1 MITKYEIQYVK
12 QPKLE
17 GRYILHFV
25 FLRKVLSWHAVVLH
39 FTTGAL
45 DVKEPGG
52 KRGRP
57 LPLHALAPSLV
68 VTMSRVNLLIN
79 WKWLRYPRTRSER
92 ALYLEKISP
101 LGLAT
106 MVQLFKGWIELSN
119 GLTIT
124 LGFQN
129 LSTLSTTGAR
139 AVFFHLCFPVH
150 YCSFLLKTNATYSQ
164 QLLQMCANSTASQ
177 PRRSISNVR

>member
-1 MITKYEIQYVK
+1 MTCCRSPFHNGSTGCQGTWWKERETITVACSCA
-12 QPKLE
+12 
-17 GRYILHFV
+17 
-25 FLRKVLSWHAVVLH
+25 LSCPV
-39 FTTGAL
+39 
-45 DVKEPGG
+45 
-52 KRGRP
+52 
-57 LPLHALAPSLV
+57 V
-68 VTMSRVNLLIN
+68 VTLSRVNLLIN
-79 WKWLRYPRTRSER
+79 WKWLRYPRNRSER

-119 GLTIT
+119 GLTII

-150 YCSFLLKTNATYSQ
+150 YCSFLLKTNATYSP

-177 PRRSISNVR
+177 PRRIISNVR

>member
-12 QPKLE
+12 EPKLE
-17 GRYILHFV
+17 GRYILHFFFSFF

-45 DVKEPGG
+45 DVKEPSG

-57 LPLHALAPSLV
+57 LPLHALVPSLV
-68 VTMSRVNLLIN
+68 VTLSLVNMLIN

-119 GLTIT
+119 GLTII

-129 LSTLSTTGAR
+129 LSTL
-139 AVFFHLCFPVH
+139 
-150 YCSFLLKTNATYSQ
+150 
-164 QLLQMCANSTASQ
+164 QLLGPGRFFFPFVLPCSLLQFPFKNQCYFFTAIA
-177 PRRSISNVR
+177 PDVR

>member
-1 MITKYEIQYVK
+1 M
-12 QPKLE
+12 
-17 GRYILHFV
+17 
-25 FLRKVLSWHAVVLH
+25 
-39 FTTGAL
+39 
-45 DVKEPGG
+45 
-52 KRGRP
+52 
-57 LPLHALAPSLV
+57 HALVPSLV
-68 VTMSRVNLLIN
+68 VTLSLVNMLIN

-119 GLTIT
+119 GLTII

-129 LSTLSTTGAR
+129 LSTLQLLGPGR
-139 AVFFHLCFPVH
+139 FFFHLCFPVH
-150 YCSFLLKTNATYSQ
+150 YCSFLLKTNATYSP